1 MTQRFQRFTIGVLI
15 GLTVVSSILLYS
27 GCGKTRGPNI
37 PANPTPTP
45 TPTPDTPPTST
56 ITSPTEGAI
65 VPIGIQVAI
74 TGTASDPGGGTVDK
88 VEVSVDGGATYS
100 AATGTNAWSFNWTP
114 SSPGPATIKSRAV
127 DYTGNVQ
134 NPPAEIHVT
143 VDAPQVVSTKPI
155 NGATGVS
162 TGIAPRATFS
172 KPLDP
177 ASVDSTTVL
186 MKDMLNNPVPVTVSC
201 ATSAFTIA
209 LVPKALLQPGQ
220 IYTVTLKG
228 GLAEPHITD
237 STGLPL
243 ASDYT
248 WSFSTAAAPPPVTGV
263 SIWDDSVIPPTP
275 IFPDSTPVEVGLK
288 FRSDKDGLVTGVRFY
303 KGGAANGGTHVGHLW
318 TSTGTL
324 LSTVTFTGESDTG
337 WQQAFFAT
345 PVLIRANT
353 FYVVS
358 YFAPQGNYAAD
369 GGFFAS
375 SGVDNGPLH
384 APSDPFIGGNG
395 VFNDNPSGGF
405 PSQSFNATNYWVDVV
420 FVDTEPLPPQVIST
434 TPAPGVIDVSTII
447 APVAVFSKSL
457 VSMTGN
463 SSTVRVT
470 DTADD
475 PVPFT
480 VVYNPVNFSVSLL
493 PKQELQPG
501 QAYTVTLKAGP
512 TPPFIIDSTGIP
524 LPSDYTWS
532 FTTATP
538 PPPGAAISI
547 WDDSVIPSNP
557 IFPDSTPVE
566 VGLKFR
572 SNKDGLVTGVRFY
585 KGGAAN
591 GGTHVGHLWTSTG
604 TLLSTVTFTGES
616 DTGWQQAFNATNYWV
631 DVVFVDTEPLPPQV
645 ISTTPA
651 PGVIDVS
658 TIIAPVAVFS
668 KSLVS
673 MTLNSSTVLVT
684 DTADN
689 PVPFTVLYKPV
700 NFSVTLLPQQE
711 LQPGQAYTVTLKA
724 GPTPPFIIDS
734 TGIPLPSDYTW
745 SFTTATPPP
754 PGAAISIWD
763 DSVIPSNPIFPDSTP
778 VEVGLKFRSNKDGL
792 VTGVRFYK
800 GGAANGGTHVGHLW
814 TIAGTLL
821 GTVTFTGESDAGWQ
835 QALFQTPIPIT
846 ANTIYVVSYFAPQ
859 GHYAADSGFFA
870 SFGVDTPP
878 LHAFSNTVAGGNG
891 VFNDNPSGGFPSQSF
906 NATNYWVD
914 VVFVD
919 PEPLPP
925 QVISTTPAA
934 GAIDVSTNIAPVAAF
949 SKSLDPTSV
958 NDTTV
963 LLTDATITPVSVN
976 VTYDSTTLTITLT
989 PQQAL
994 TPEQTYT
1001 VTLKGGPASPHI
1013 TDSTGIP
1020 LASDYT
1026 WSFTTETQGGFSIQ
1040 RRRAGFR

>member
-65 VPIGIQVAI
+65 VPIGIQVSI

-114 SSPGPATIKSRAV
+114 NSPGPAPIKSRAV
-127 DYTGNVQ
+127 DNTGNVQ

-337 WQQAFFAT
+337 WQQA
-345 PVLIRANT
+345 
-353 FYVVS
+353 
-358 YFAPQGNYAAD
+358 
-369 GGFFAS
+369 
-375 SGVDNGPLH
+375 
-384 APSDPFIGGNG
+384 
-395 VFNDNPSGGF
+395 
-405 PSQSFNATNYWVDVV
+405 
-420 FVDTEPLPPQVIST
+420 
-434 TPAPGVIDVSTII
+434 
-447 APVAVFSKSL
+447 
-457 VSMTGN
+457 
-463 SSTVRVT
+463 
-470 DTADD
+470 
-475 PVPFT
+475 
-480 VVYNPVNFSVSLL
+480 
-493 PKQELQPG
+493 
-501 QAYTVTLKAGP
+501 
-512 TPPFIIDSTGIP
+512 
-524 LPSDYTWS
+524 
-532 FTTATP
+532 
-538 PPPGAAISI
+538 
-547 WDDSVIPSNP
+547 
-557 IFPDSTPVE
+557 
-566 VGLKFR
+566 
-572 SNKDGLVTGVRFY
+572 
-585 KGGAAN
+585 
-591 GGTHVGHLWTSTG
+591 
-604 TLLSTVTFTGES
+604 
-616 DTGWQQAFNATNYWV
+616 
-631 DVVFVDTEPLPPQV
+631 
-645 ISTTPA
+645 
-651 PGVIDVS
+651 
-658 TIIAPVAVFS
+658 
-668 KSLVS
+668 
-673 MTLNSSTVLVT
+673 
-684 DTADN
+684 
-689 PVPFTVLYKPV
+689 
-700 NFSVTLLPQQE
+700 
-711 LQPGQAYTVTLKA
+711 
-724 GPTPPFIIDS
+724 
-734 TGIPLPSDYTW
+734 
-745 SFTTATPPP
+745 
-754 PGAAISIWD
+754 
-763 DSVIPSNPIFPDSTP
+763 
-778 VEVGLKFRSNKDGL
+778 
-792 VTGVRFYK
+792 
-800 GGAANGGTHVGHLW
+800 
-814 TIAGTLL
+814 
-821 GTVTFTGESDAGWQ
+821 
-835 QALFQTPIPIT
+835 LFQTPIPIT

-989 PQQAL
+989 AQQAL

>member
-1 MTQRFQRFTIGVLI
+1 VK
-15 GLTVVSSILLYS
+15 V
-27 GCGKTRGPNI
+27 
-37 PANPTPTP
+37 
-45 TPTPDTPPTST
+45 
-56 ITSPTEGAI
+56 
-65 VPIGIQVAI
+65 GIQVAI
-74 TGTASDPGGGTVDK
+74 TGTASDAGGGTVDK

-127 DYTGNVQ
+127 DNTGNVQ

-457 VSMTGN
+457 VSMT
-463 SSTVRVT
+463 V
-470 DTADD
+470 
-475 PVPFT
+475 
-480 VVYNPVNFSVSLL
+480 
-493 PKQELQPG
+493 
-501 QAYTVTLKAGP
+501 
-512 TPPFIIDSTGIP
+512 
-524 LPSDYTWS
+524 
-532 FTTATP
+532 
-538 PPPGAAISI
+538 
-547 WDDSVIPSNP
+547 
-557 IFPDSTPVE
+557 
-566 VGLKFR
+566 
-572 SNKDGLVTGVRFY
+572 
-585 KGGAAN
+585 
-591 GGTHVGHLWTSTG
+591 
-604 TLLSTVTFTGES
+604 
-616 DTGWQQAFNATNYWV
+616 
-631 DVVFVDTEPLPPQV
+631 
-645 ISTTPA
+645 
-651 PGVIDVS
+651 
-658 TIIAPVAVFS
+658 
-668 KSLVS
+668 
-673 MTLNSSTVLVT
+673 NSSTVLVT

-689 PVPFTVLYKPV
+689 PVPFTVLYNPV

-814 TIAGTLL
+814 TSTGTLL

-919 PEPLPP
+919 TEPLPP